1 MTIDEAI
8 SHAREVASEQ
18 KRRSGE
24 CVQDDSERDKLS
36 TCLECA
42 KEHEQIAEWLEE
54 LKRYRDTNFI
64 CIHLD
69 IDSDE
74 VKRLIADAR
83 IKAIDDFYNEI
94 KKIKQGAMDISNTM
108 LIEFVE
114 MPKAAAVKE
123 QLKKKYLKGANL

>member
-24 CVQDDSERDKLS
+24 CVQDDSEHDKLS

-54 LKRYRDTNFI
+54 LKRYRDTNSI

-83 IKAIDDFYNEI
+83 IKAIDDFYSAMQADYSM
-94 KKIKQGAMDISNTM
+94 KGLRMKRRKILK
-108 LIEFVE
+108 
-114 MPKAAAVKE
+114 KAAGVKE
-123 QLKKKYLKGANL
+123 WLKEKYLKGERTC